1 MPQRAA
7 CHGYHARPLDSKDH
21 VADLVCDVAVIGAGT
36 AGLAAERSA
45 RAEGATTLL
54 IDDRFA
60 GTTCS
65 TVGCMPSKLLIA
77 AAASAH
83 GVRHAGVFG
92 VRVAQPTIDGP
103 AVMARVRRER
113 DAFVASVKKDFEA
126 LPPGVA
132 VRAFARF
139 VGPDELILEDGRRVK
154 ARAIVVAT
162 GSAAHVPSTFDA
174 VRDRLLTN
182 DTLFDLPDLP
192 ASVGVIGAGPLGLEM
207 AQALAR
213 LGVEVAVF
221 EPGEHIAGLADA
233 KVEASLRSALE
244 TEFAIHTGVE
254 LAATRCDEGVLLRWS
269 KTDGD
274 ERRFERLLVT
284 TGRPPRLEG
293 LGLDEAGLALDDH
306 GVPRFD
312 RHSLRCGDA
321 SIFIAG
327 DADHERP
334 VLHEAAAEGAIAG
347 RNAATCPT
355 VRHEPRQVPFAI
367 MFTDPAMATVGV
379 TAKSD
384 EPMLVG
390 CVSYADQGRAKIMD
404 RASGLAH
411 LYADPVD
418 GRLIGACLVGAGAEH
433 TAHLIAWMVQLRQ
446 TAAEVLELP
455 FYHPTIEEGL
465 KPALRDICAQLA
477 R

>member
-1 MPQRAA
+1 M
-7 CHGYHARPLDSKDH
+7 
-21 VADLVCDVAVIGAGT
+21 ADLACDVAIIGAGT

-77 AAASAH
+77 AAEAAH
-83 GVRHAGVFG
+83 AVRHAGVFG
-92 VRVAQPTIDGP
+92 VRVEQSMIDGP
-103 AVMARVRRER
+103 AVMERVRRER
-113 DAFVASVKKDFEA
+113 DAFVASAKESFAA

-132 VRAFARF
+132 IQAFARF
-139 VGPDELILEDGRRVK
+139 VGPDELLLDDGRRVK
-154 ARAIVVAT
+154 ARAFVIAS
-162 GSAAHVPSTFDA
+162 GSAPQVPSELDD

-182 DTLFDLPDLP
+182 DTLFELRDLPK
-192 ASVGVIGAGPLGLEM
+192 SVGVIGAGPLGLEM

-213 LGVEVAVF
+213 LGVDVAVF
-221 EPGEHIAGLADA
+221 EPGERIAGLVDA
-233 KVEASLRSALE
+233 KVEAALRAVLE

-254 LAATRCDEGVLLRWS
+254 FVATRCEEGVLLRWS
-269 KTDGD
+269 DAGGD
-274 ERRFERLLVT
+274 ERRFERLLVS

-293 LGLDEAGLALDDH
+293 LDLDKSGIALDDH
-306 GVPRFD
+306 GVPHFD
-312 RHSLRCGDA
+312 RRTLRCGDS

-347 RNAATCPT
+347 RNAATWPT
-355 VRHEPRQVPFAI
+355 VRPEPRQVPFAI
-367 MFTDPAMATVGV
+367 MFTDPPMATIGV

-390 CVSYADQGRAKIMD
+390 CASYADQGRAKIMD
-404 RASGLAH
+404 RAAGIAH

-418 GRLIGACLVGAGAEH
+418 GRLIGACMVGPGVEH
-433 TAHLIAWMVQLRQ
+433 TAHLVAWMVQLRQ
-446 TAAEVLELP
+446 TAADVLALP

-465 KPALRDICAQLA
+465 KPALDEICEQLG